1 VQEFV
6 RHQINPPI
14 PEGWNEEDVNE
25 LETPEVPAN
34 PAIAPAEEASRQPQS
49 ATTED
54 TAKLDTVAEESSE
67 SNSASSSSSPPQ
79 ASEVTER
86 SEGENLTKKRALSVS
101 SEENDAVVQESET
114 SGSSSESESSEGEV
128 CALSL
133 PLLCV
138 RTLTSSSN
146 CSPPARSKVQG

>member
-1 VQEFV
+1 MVGMLVQEFV

-14 PEGWNEEDVNE
+14 PEGWNEEEVEDVNE

-34 PAIAPAEEASRQPQS
+34 AAITPAQESSRQSQS

-54 TAKLDTVAEESSE
+54 TAKLDAVAEESSK
-67 SNSASSSSSPPQ
+67 SDSTSSSSSSPQ

-114 SGSSSESESSEGEV
+114 SGSSSESESSEDEV
-128 CALSL
+128 CAL
-133 PLLCV
+133 LCLCGV
-138 RTLTSSSN
+138 LGR
-146 CSPPARSKVQG
+146 